1 MVIDKSGII
10 KILRNS
16 EEELKKHKGEDSI
29 LITTVYDDFSNDQIG
44 NDSIDLRINNKGYIL
59 SNDYQFVNTL
69 SDENFD
75 KYFEEVQLNVETGYD
90 LQPGELLFI
99 DTLERINLV
108 GDLIG
113 RISGRSTFSRFGLS
127 VHCTQEKFS
136 SGINSIAALQIKNN
150 SNTVLKIFPYQKLA
164 QLIVEKTN
172 HNENPYNGTFA
183 LEDKYKLPIIKD
195 SDRKQYDERTQEC
208 IKRLKPKKKSLL
220 ERQPSSA
227 KLNSLFQSIFGFT
240 ITVGIGLIGF
250 MDNKMWAV
258 VMMVILAVLYI
269 IMSWYFYKI
278 SEKIEREKY
287 NQLFQADCR

>member
-1 MVIDKSGII
+1 MVIDRTGIM

-16 EEELKKHKGEDSI
+16 EEDLKNHRGEDSI
-29 LITTVYDDFSNDQIG
+29 LITTVYDDFSVDQIG
-44 NDSIDLRINNKGYIL
+44 NDSIDLRINNKGYVL
-59 SNDYQFVNTL
+59 SNDYEFVNTL
-69 SDENFD
+69 SDENFE
-75 KYFEEVQLNVETGYD
+75 KYFEEVQLNAETGYD
-90 LQPGELLFI
+90 LKPGALLFV

-172 HNENPYNGTFA
+172 HNENPYSGTFA
-183 LEDKYKLPIIKD
+183 LEEKYKLPVIKS
-195 SDRKQYDERTQEC
+195 SDRKQYDKRTQEC
-208 IKRLKPKKKSLL
+208 IKRLRPQKKTLL
-220 ERQPSSA
+220 ARKTSSA
-227 KLNSLFQSIFGFT
+227 RLNSLFQSVFGFA

-250 MDNKMWAV
+250 MDDKMWAII
-258 VMMVILAVLYI
+258 MMIILSALYI

-278 SEKIEREKY
+278 SGKSEMER
-287 NQLFQADCR
+287 

>member
-1 MVIDKSGII
+1 MVIDRTGIM
-10 KILRNS
+10 KILRSS
-16 EEELKKHKGEDSI
+16 EEDLKNHIGEDSI
-29 LITTVYDDFSNDQIG
+29 LITTIYDDFSVDQIG
-44 NDSIDLRINNKGYIL
+44 NDSIDLRINNRGYIL

-69 SDENFD
+69 SEENFE
-75 KYFEEVQLNVETGYD
+75 KYFEEVHLSAETGYD
-90 LQPGELLFI
+90 LKPGALLFV

-113 RISGRSTFSRFGLS
+113 RISGRSTFARFGLS

-183 LEDKYKLPIIKD
+183 LEDKYKLPVIKG

-208 IKRLKPKKKSLL
+208 IKRLKPTMNSLL
-220 ERQPSSA
+220 ERHTSSA
-227 KLNSLFQSIFGFT
+227 KLNSLFQSIFGFA
-240 ITVGIGLIGF
+240 ISVGIGLVGF
-250 MDNKMWAV
+250 MDNKMW
-258 VMMVILAVLYI
+258 VIIMIIILSILYI

-278 SEKIEREKY
+278 SERNERE
-287 NQLFQADCR
+287 R

>member
-1 MVIDKSGII
+1 MVIDKTGIM

-16 EEELKKHKGEDSI
+16 EEDLKKHKDEDSI
-29 LITTVYDDFSNDQIG
+29 LITTIYDDFSIEQIG

-59 SNDYQFVNTL
+59 SNDYQFINTL
-69 SDENFD
+69 SDENFK
-75 KYFEEVQLNVETGYD
+75 KYFEEVPLNAETGYD
-90 LQPGELLFI
+90 LKPGELLFV

-136 SGINSIAALQIKNN
+136 SGINSVAALQIKNN
-150 SNTVLKIFPYQKLA
+150 SNTILKIFPYQKLA
-164 QLIVEKTN
+164 QLIIEKTN

-183 LEDKYKLPIIKD
+183 LEDKYKLPVIKS

-208 IKRLKPKKKSLL
+208 IKRLRPNKKSLL
-220 ERQPSSA
+220 ERQTSSA
-227 KLNSLFQSIFGFT
+227 KLNSLFQSIFGFA

-258 VMMVILAVLYI
+258 VMMVILSALYI
-269 IMSWYFYKI
+269 IMSLYFYKI
-278 SEKIEREKY
+278 SEKNEREK
-287 NQLFQADCR
+287 

>member
-1 MVIDKSGII
+1 MVIDKTGIMS
-10 KILRNS
+10 ILRTS
-16 EEELKKHKGEDSI
+16 EEDLKNHIGEDSI
-29 LITTVYDDFSNDQIG
+29 LITTIYDDFSIEQIG

-69 SDENFD
+69 SDENFE
-75 KYFEEVQLNVETGYD
+75 KYFEEVQLNAETGYD
-90 LQPGELLFI
+90 LKPGALLFV

-183 LEDKYKLPIIKD
+183 LEDRYKLPVIKS
-195 SDRKQYDERTQEC
+195 SDRKQYDERT
-208 IKRLKPKKKSLL
+208 
-220 ERQPSSA
+220 
-227 KLNSLFQSIFGFT
+227 KLNTLFQSIFGFA
-240 ITVGIGLIGF
+240 ITVGIGIIGF
-250 MDNKMWAV
+250 MDNKMWAIV
-258 VMMVILAVLYI
+258 IMVILSVLYI

-278 SEKIEREKY
+278 SEKSERE
-287 NQLFQADCR
+287 R

>member
-1 MVIDKSGII
+1 MVIDKTGIMA
-10 KILRNS
+10 ILRDS
-16 EEELKKHKGEDSI
+16 EEDLKKHKDMGENSI
-29 LITTVYDDFSNDQIG
+29 LISTIYDDFSIDQIG

-59 SNDYQFVNTL
+59 SNDYEYINTL
-69 SDENFD
+69 SEENFER
-75 KYFEEVQLNVETGYD
+75 YFEEVDLCVETGYD
-90 LQPGELLFI
+90 LNPGAILFV

-136 SGINSIAALQIKNN
+136 SGINSVAALQIKNN

-164 QLIVEKTN
+164 QLIVEKTS

-183 LEDKYKLPIIKD
+183 LEDKYKLPVVKD
-195 SDRKQYDERTQEC
+195 SDRSQYDARTQAC
-208 IKRLKPKKKSLL
+208 IKRLKPKKRSLL
-220 ERQPSSA
+220 ERKTSSG
-227 KLNSLFQSIFGFT
+227 KLNSLTQSIVGFI

-250 MDNKMWAV
+250 IDEKMWAIT
-258 VMMVILAVLYI
+258 MVIILTALYI

-278 SEKIEREKY
+278 SEKNEREK
-287 NQLFQADCR
+287 

>member
-1 MVIDKSGII
+1 MVIDRTGIM
-10 KILRNS
+10 KILRSS
-16 EEELKKHKGEDSI
+16 EEDLKNHIGEDSI
-29 LITTVYDDFSNDQIG
+29 LITTIYDNFSVDQIG
-44 NDSIDLRINNKGYIL
+44 NDSIDLRINNRGYIL

-69 SDENFD
+69 SEENFE
-75 KYFEEVQLNVETGYD
+75 KYFEEVHLSAETGYD
-90 LQPGELLFI
+90 LKPGALLFV

-113 RISGRSTFSRFGLS
+113 RISGRSTFARFGLS

-183 LEDKYKLPIIKD
+183 LEDKYKLPVIKG

-220 ERQPSSA
+220 ERQTSSA
-227 KLNSLFQSIFGFT
+227 KLNSLFQSIFGFA
-240 ITVGIGLIGF
+240 ISVGIGLVGF
-250 MDNKMWAV
+250 MDNKMWASI
-258 VMMVILAVLYI
+258 MIIILSILYI

-278 SEKIEREKY
+278 SERNERE
-287 NQLFQADCR
+287 R

>member
-1 MVIDKSGII
+1 MVIDRTGIM
-10 KILRNS
+10 KILRSS
-16 EEELKKHKGEDSI
+16 EEDLKNHIGEDSI
-29 LITTVYDDFSNDQIG
+29 LITTIYDDFSVDQIG
-44 NDSIDLRINNKGYIL
+44 NDSIDLRINNRGYIL

-69 SDENFD
+69 SEENFE
-75 KYFEEVQLNVETGYD
+75 KYFEEVHLSAETGYD
-90 LQPGELLFI
+90 LKPGALLFV

-113 RISGRSTFSRFGLS
+113 RISGRSTFARFGLS

-183 LEDKYKLPIIKD
+183 LEDKYKLPVIKG

-220 ERQPSSA
+220 ERQTSSA
-227 KLNSLFQSIFGFT
+227 KLNSLFQSIFGFA
-240 ITVGIGLIGF
+240 ISVGIGLVGF
-250 MDNKMWAV
+250 MDNKMWASI
-258 VMMVILAVLYI
+258 MIIILSILYI

-278 SEKIEREKY
+278 SERSERE
-287 NQLFQADCR
+287 R

>member
-1 MVIDKSGII
+1 MVIDRTGIM
-10 KILRNS
+10 KILRSS
-16 EEELKKHKGEDSI
+16 EEDLKNHIGEDSI
-29 LITTVYDDFSNDQIG
+29 LITTIYDDFSVDQIG
-44 NDSIDLRINNKGYIL
+44 NDSIDLRINNRGYIL

-69 SDENFD
+69 SEENFE
-75 KYFEEVQLNVETGYD
+75 KYFEEVHLSAETGYD
-90 LQPGELLFI
+90 LKPGALLFV

-113 RISGRSTFSRFGLS
+113 RISGRSTFVRFGLS

-183 LEDKYKLPIIKD
+183 LEDKYKLPVIKG

-220 ERQPSSA
+220 ERQTSSA
-227 KLNSLFQSIFGFT
+227 KLNSLFQSIFGFA
-240 ITVGIGLIGF
+240 ISVGIGLVGF
-250 MDNKMWAV
+250 MDNKMWASI
-258 VMMVILAVLYI
+258 MIIILSILYI

-278 SEKIEREKY
+278 SERNERE
-287 NQLFQADCR
+287 R

>member
-1 MVIDKSGII
+1 MVIDRTGIM
-10 KILRNS
+10 KILRSS
-16 EEELKKHKGEDSI
+16 EEDLKNHIGEDSI
-29 LITTVYDDFSNDQIG
+29 LITTIYDDFSVDQIG
-44 NDSIDLRINNKGYIL
+44 NDSIDLRINNRGYIL

-69 SDENFD
+69 SEENFE
-75 KYFEEVQLNVETGYD
+75 KYFEEVHLSAETGYD
-90 LQPGELLFI
+90 LKPGALLFV

-113 RISGRSTFSRFGLS
+113 RISGRSTFARFGLS

-183 LEDKYKLPIIKD
+183 LEDKYKLPVIKG

-220 ERQPSSA
+220 ERQTSSA
-227 KLNSLFQSIFGFT
+227 KLNSLFQSIFGFA
-240 ITVGIGLIGF
+240 ISVGIGLVGF
-250 MDNKMWAV
+250 MDNKMWASI
-258 VMMVILAVLYI
+258 MIIILSILYI

-278 SEKIEREKY
+278 SERNERE
-287 NQLFQADCR
+287 R

>member
-1 MVIDKSGII
+1 MVIDRTGII
-10 KILRNS
+10 KILRSS
-16 EEELKKHKGEDSI
+16 EEDLKNHIGEDSI
-29 LITTVYDDFSNDQIG
+29 LITTIYDDFSVDQIG
-44 NDSIDLRINNKGYIL
+44 NDSIDLRINNRGYIL

-69 SDENFD
+69 SEENFE
-75 KYFEEVQLNVETGYD
+75 KYFEEVHLSAETGYD
-90 LQPGELLFI
+90 LKPGALLFV

-113 RISGRSTFSRFGLS
+113 RISGRSTFARFGLS

-183 LEDKYKLPIIKD
+183 LEDKYKLPVIKG

-220 ERQPSSA
+220 ERQTSSA
-227 KLNSLFQSIFGFT
+227 KLNSLFQSIFGFA
-240 ITVGIGLIGF
+240 ISVGIGLVGF
-250 MDNKMWAV
+250 MDNKMWASI
-258 VMMVILAVLYI
+258 MIIILSILYI

-278 SEKIEREKY
+278 SERSERE
-287 NQLFQADCR
+287 R

>member
-1 MVIDKSGII
+1 MVIDRTGIM
-10 KILRNS
+10 KILRSS
-16 EEELKKHKGEDSI
+16 EEDLKNHLDEDSI
-29 LITTVYDDFSNDQIG
+29 LITTIYDDFSVDQIG
-44 NDSIDLRINNKGYIL
+44 NDSIDLRINNRGYIL

-69 SDENFD
+69 SEENFE
-75 KYFEEVQLNVETGYD
+75 KYFEEVHLSAETGYD
-90 LQPGELLFI
+90 LKPGALLFV

-113 RISGRSTFSRFGLS
+113 RISGRSTFARFGLS

-183 LEDKYKLPIIKD
+183 LEDKYKLPVIKG

-208 IKRLKPKKKSLL
+208 IKRLKPKKRSLL
-220 ERQPSSA
+220 ERQTSSA

-240 ITVGIGLIGF
+240 ISVGIGLVGF
-250 MDNKMWAV
+250 MDNKTWAII
-258 VMMVILAVLYI
+258 MLIILSILYI

-278 SEKIEREKY
+278 SERNEKER
-287 NQLFQADCR
+287 

>member
-1 MVIDKSGII
+1 MVIDKTGIMS
-10 KILRNS
+10 ILRTS
-16 EEELKKHKGEDSI
+16 EEDLKNHIGEDSI
-29 LITTVYDDFSNDQIG
+29 LITTIYDDFSIEQIG

-69 SDENFD
+69 SDENFE
-75 KYFEEVQLNVETGYD
+75 KYFEEVQLNAETGYD
-90 LQPGELLFI
+90 LKPGALLFV

-183 LEDKYKLPIIKD
+183 LEDRYKLPVIKS
-195 SDRKQYDERTQEC
+195 SDRKQYDARTQEC

-220 ERQPSSA
+220 ERKTSSA
-227 KLNSLFQSIFGFT
+227 KLNTLFQSIFGFA
-240 ITVGIGLIGF
+240 ITVGIGIIGF
-250 MDNKMWAV
+250 MDNKMWAIV
-258 VMMVILAVLYI
+258 IMVNFVLCLG
-269 IMSWYFYKI
+269 
-278 SEKIEREKY
+278 RE
-287 NQLFQADCR
+287 AT

>member
-1 MVIDKSGII
+1 MVIDRTGIM
-10 KILRNS
+10 KILRSS
-16 EEELKKHKGEDSI
+16 EEDLKNHLDEDSI
-29 LITTVYDDFSNDQIG
+29 LITTIYDDFSVDQIG

-69 SDENFD
+69 SEENFE
-75 KYFEEVQLNVETGYD
+75 KYFEEVHLSAETGYD
-90 LQPGELLFI
+90 LKPGALLFV

-113 RISGRSTFSRFGLS
+113 RISGRSTFARFGLS

-183 LEDKYKLPIIKD
+183 LEDKYKLPVIKG

-208 IKRLKPKKKSLL
+208 IKRLKPKKRSLL
-220 ERQPSSA
+220 ERQTSSA

-240 ITVGIGLIGF
+240 ISVGIGLVGF
-250 MDNKMWAV
+250 MDNKTWAII
-258 VMMVILAVLYI
+258 MLIILSILYI

-278 SEKIEREKY
+278 SERNEKER
-287 NQLFQADCR
+287 